1 MKRRHMKKQEQPA
14 PQQEP
19 TVTVSIPVSQA
30 AKLAQMLSQLVAALD
45 QGCRQTLIVRPEP
58 KK

>member
-1 MKRRHMKKQEQPA
+1 MKKQEQPA